1 MKTTITI
8 AVVDDHPLFREGV
21 TRSLSENQEF
31 VVVGEGGSKDDAVEL
46 VRDHRPDVLL
56 LDISMPGGGL
66 DAIPLI
72 LDVSPNQKIIMLT
85 VSESSDDLLGALSR
99 GAKGYALKGIGSKAL
114 AEIVRL
120 VAIGESYVHPSLSA
134 RLLTRGAP
142 NSSSQRSGLDLLT
155 NRERQVLQLVA
166 EGMSNKLIALKLDLM
181 EKTVKH
187 HMTQI
192 LSKLQISN
200 RTEAA
205 LAWRDAASDAEVM
218 GRTI

>member
-1 MKTTITI
+1 MKTPISI

-21 TRSLSENQEF
+21 ARSLSENQEF
-31 VVVGEGGSKDDAVEL
+31 VVVGEGGSRDDAVEL

-56 LDISMPGGGL
+56 LDISMPGSGL

-72 LDVSPNQKIIMLT
+72 LAVSPDQKIIMLT
-85 VSESSDDLLGALSR
+85 VSESSDDLLEALSG

-134 RLLTRGAP
+134 RLLTRGAS
-142 NSSSQRSGLDLLT
+142 NSSSQRTGVDLLT
-155 NRERQVLQLVA
+155 NREREVLQLVA
-166 EGMSNKLIALKLDLM
+166 EGMSNKVIALKLDLM
-181 EKTVKH
+181 EKTIKH

-205 LAWRDAASDAEVM
+205 LAWRDATAEIS

>member
-1 MKTTITI
+1 VKTGITI

-21 TRSLSENQEF
+21 ARSLSEHQGF
-31 VVVGEGGSKDDAVEL
+31 IVVGEGGNKEEAVKL
-46 VRDHRPDVLL
+46 VTDHRPDVLL

-66 DAIPLI
+66 DAISLI
-72 LDVSPNQKIIMLT
+72 LEMAPAQKIIMLT
-85 VSESSDDLLGALSR
+85 VSESSDDLLEALSR
-99 GAKGYALKGIGSKAL
+99 GAKGYALKGVGSKAL

-120 VAIGESYVHPSLSA
+120 VSDGETYVHPNLSA
-134 RLLTRGAP
+134 RLLTRQVTAS
-142 NSSSQRSGLDLLT
+142 NAKQVGLGQLT
-155 NRERQVLQLVA
+155 NREREVLKLVA
-166 EGMSNKLIALKLDLM
+166 EGMSNKVIAIKLDLM

-205 LAWRDAASDAEVM
+205 LAWRDARDAAPSSH
-218 GRTI
+218 RLT

>member
-1 MKTTITI
+1 MKTGITI

-21 TRSLSENQEF
+21 THSLSENQEF
-31 VVVGEGGSKDDAVEL
+31 IVVGEGGSKDDAVRL
-46 VRDHRPDVLL
+46 VSDHEPDVLL

-72 LDVSPNQKIIMLT
+72 LQKSPDQKIVMLT
-85 VSESSDDLLGALSR
+85 VSESSDDLLEALSR
-99 GAKGYALKGIGSKAL
+99 GAKGYALKGVGSKAL

-120 VAIGESYVHPSLSA
+120 VAAGETYVHPSLSA
-134 RLLTRGAP
+134 RLLTRSVAV
-142 NSSSQRSGLDLLT
+142 SSSQQTGLGQLT
-155 NRERQVLQLVA
+155 NREREVLKLVA
-166 EGMSNKLIALKLDLM
+166 EGMSNKVIAIKLDLM

-205 LAWRDAASDAEVM
+205 LAWRDAVDGM
-218 GRTI
+218 LPNDPMI

>member
-1 MKTTITI
+1 MKTGITI

-21 TRSLSENQEF
+21 ARSLSEHQGF
-31 VVVGEGGSKDDAVEL
+31 IVVGEGGSKEEAVRL
-46 VRDHRPDVLL
+46 VTDHRPDVLL

-66 DAIPLI
+66 DAISLI
-72 LDVSPNQKIIMLT
+72 LEMAPAQKIIMLT
-85 VSESSDDLLGALSR
+85 VSESSDDLLEALSR
-99 GAKGYALKGIGSKAL
+99 GAKGYALKGVGSKAL

-120 VAIGESYVHPSLSA
+120 VSDGETYVHPNLSA
-134 RLLTRGAP
+134 RLLTRQVTAS
-142 NSSSQRSGLDLLT
+142 NAKQVGLGQLT
-155 NRERQVLQLVA
+155 NREREVLKLVA
-166 EGMSNKLIALKLDLM
+166 EGMSNKVIAIKLDLM

-205 LAWRDAASDAEVM
+205 LAWRDARDAAPSSH
-218 GRTI
+218 RLT

>member
-1 MKTTITI
+1 MKTAISI

-21 TRSLSENQEF
+21 ARSLSENPEF
-31 VVVGEGGSKDDAVEL
+31 VVVGEGGSRDDAVGL
-46 VRDHRPDVLL
+46 VRDHRPDILL

-72 LDVSPNQKIIMLT
+72 LADWPGQKIVMLT
-85 VSESSDDLLGALSR
+85 VSEGSDDLLEALSR
-99 GAKGYALKGIGSKAL
+99 GAKGYALKGIGSKGL

-120 VAIGESYVHPSLSA
+120 VASGESYVHPGLSA
-134 RLLTRGAP
+134 RLLTRGVP
-142 NSSSQRSGLDLLT
+142 NSNSQRTGLDQLT
-155 NRERQVLQLVA
+155 NREREVLELVA
-166 EGMSNKLIALKLDLM
+166 EGMSNKVIAIKLDLM

-205 LAWRDAASDAEVM
+205 LAWRDATDDAGVSD
-218 GRTI
+218 RPI